1 VELAKAS
8 AVEPLGGGRFG
19 AMLDPGW
26 SIGAKPNGGYL
37 LTVLARAAVAGA
49 ATDTATGTDTDTA
62 TDTVTSGP
70 ADRRDDHERAE
81 LPHPAAVSAHFLAAP
96 DPGPA
101 EVAVEVLRHGRS
113 ASQVR
118 ATLFAGGRRCV
129 EALVTCGRL
138 RPATAP
144 YWSSVP
150 VPDFPAEADCVP
162 APAADPRFPV
172 PMFQEVEL
180 RADPVTAGFAT
191 GHPAMAGEI
200 RAYVRAS
207 TAPPDPYAVL
217 IALDAL
223 PPATFDLGLV
233 GSWVPTMELTAYV
246 RALPAPGPLRVR
258 QRARLV
264 ADGRVDEDCDVWD
277 AGGALVGSAT
287 QLAAVRLS

>member
-8 AVEPLGGGRFG
+8 AVEPLGDGRYG
-19 AMLDPGW
+19 ATLDPGW
-26 SIGAKPNGGYL
+26 AIGTKPNGGYL

-49 ATDTATGTDTDTA
+49 G
-62 TDTVTSGP
+62 S
-70 ADRRDDHERAE
+70 ADAIAQ

-101 EVAVEVLRHGRS
+101 EIAVEVLRHGRS

-118 ATLFAGGRRCV
+118 ATLFAGGTRCV

-138 RPATAP
+138 RPAAAP

-150 VPDFPAEADCVP
+150 VPDFPPEADCVP
-162 APAADPRFPV
+162 AAAADPKFAV
-172 PMFQEVEL
+172 PIFEEIEL
-180 RADPVTAGFAT
+180 RADPATAGFAT

-200 RAYVRAS
+200 RGYIRAS

-223 PPATFDLGLV
+223 PPATFDLGLI
-233 GSWVPTMELTAYV
+233 GSWVPTLELTAYV

-277 AGGALVGSAT
+277 STGALVGSAT
-287 QLAAVRLS
+287 QLAALRLPPVHS

>member
-1 VELAKAS
+1 MELAKAS
-8 AVEPLGGGRFG
+8 AVEPLGDGRFG
-19 AMLDPGW
+19 AVLDPGW
-26 SIGAKPNGGYL
+26 AIGTKPNGGYL
-37 LTVLARAAVAGA
+37 LVVLARAAVAGA
-49 ATDTATGTDTDTA
+49 A
-62 TDTVTSGP
+62 GP
-70 ADRRDDHERAE
+70 GSIAE

-138 RPATAP
+138 SPAAAP
-144 YWSSVP
+144 YWSAVP
-150 VPDFPAEADCVP
+150 VPDLPAEADCVP
-162 APAADPRFPV
+162 ALNPDERFPV
-172 PMFQEVEL
+172 PMFDEVEL
-180 RADPVTAGFAT
+180 RADPATAGFTT
-191 GHPAMAGEI
+191 GRPAMAGEI
-200 RAYVRAS
+200 RGYVRAS
-207 TAPPDPYAVL
+207 AAPPDPYAVL

-233 GSWVPTMELTAYV
+233 GSWVPTMELTAYL

-277 AGGALVGSAT
+277 ANGALVGSAT
-287 QLAAVRLS
+287 QLAALRLP

>member
-1 VELAKAS
+1 MELTKAS
-8 AVEPLGGGRFG
+8 AVEDLGGGRYG

-26 SIGAKPNGGYL
+26 AIGTKPNGGYL

-49 ATDTATGTDTDTA
+49 AVDP
-62 TDTVTSGP
+62 V
-70 ADRRDDHERAE
+70 AD

-118 ATLFAGGRRCV
+118 ASLFAGGKRCG

-138 RPATAP
+138 SPAAEP

-162 APAADPRFPV
+162 APAADPRFSV
-172 PMFQEVEL
+172 PMFSEVEL
-180 RADPVTAGFAT
+180 RADPATAGFAT
-191 GHPAMAGEI
+191 GTPAMAGEI

-277 AGGALVGSAT
+277 ANGALVGSAT
-287 QLAAVRLS
+287 QLAALRLP